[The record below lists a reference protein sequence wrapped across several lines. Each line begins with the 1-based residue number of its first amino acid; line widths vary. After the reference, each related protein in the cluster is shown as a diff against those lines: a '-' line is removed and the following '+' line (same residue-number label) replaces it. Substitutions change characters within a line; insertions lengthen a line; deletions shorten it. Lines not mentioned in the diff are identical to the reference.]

1 MICGHCI
8 FFRDGFC
15 RNPKSKRTLVGYFRE
30 KCDYYEQS
38 EEKTTMQSEEKTPK
52 LKRCCHCH
60 RELPLEAF
68 GKRKMSKD
76 GRQSVCKEC
85 RKGEYQRTKERR
97 IAKKAEKKEVPAPK
111 ENHEAAPEVK
121 ARNPEIPEPFLGTLQ
136 AITRISDQILIREL
150 ARRGWKGRLTKT
162 ANLNC
167 EEE

>member
-1 MICGHCI
+1 MICGHCNS
-8 FFRDGFC
+8 FKDGRC
-15 RNPKSKRTLVGYFRE
+15 TSQKSTRSLVGYFQE
-30 KCDYYEQS
+30 ACNNIET
-38 EEKTTMQSEEKTPK
+38 KTTMAENTTPK

>member
-1 MICGHCI
+1 MA
-8 FFRDGFC
+8 
-15 RNPKSKRTLVGYFRE
+15 E
-30 KCDYYEQS
+30 KE
-38 EEKTTMQSEEKTPK
+38 TPK
-52 LKRCCHCH
+52 TKRCCHCH

-68 GKRKMSKD
+68 GERKMSKD
-76 GRQSVCKEC
+76 GRQSTCKEC

-97 IAKKAEKKEVPAPK
+97 IAKKAEKKVPAPK
-111 ENHEAAPEVK
+111 ENDEVAPRVQV
-121 ARNPEIPEPFLGTLQ
+121 RNPEFSEPFLGTLQ